1 MHCSYRFWWLL
12 CVILAASLGLADK
25 KDEEGKALLDRAVQ
39 LSDIRA
45 EGAPAF
51 RLKASF
57 KVIKEDSS
65 VTEGTYTE
73 IWATPV
79 QWRTETNLGDFSQT
93 VVANGNKRWT
103 LNSSFTVPTG
113 IGEVGFPYMTTLKS
127 FPDLWKPIKM
137 EDRQIHSLPARCID
151 ARLGSPVG
159 TGSLCFDKSKG
170 TLVAKVVRREVAGKI
185 VENTCEYSDY
195 QRFGEKFFPRAINCF
210 AGSMPKFEE
219 TLLELTPQPS
229 LDPTLFAPLEG
240 GRESAAGCKGIVRAP
255 RPIYTPDPAPASRDH
270 SKGTVVLWLMV
281 GTDGAPHDLRV
292 ARSVDDASDKAA
304 MEAVRRW
311 RFKPATC
318 DGEPVAV
325 QMNVEVNVRV
335 F

>member
-1 MHCSYRFWWLL
+1 
-12 CVILAASLGLADK
+12 VILAASPGLADK

-57 KVIKEDSS
+57 KVIKEDLS

-79 QWRTETNLGDFSQT
+79 QWRTETILGDFSRT
-93 VVANGNKRWT
+93 VVANGKKRWT
-103 LNSSFTVPTG
+103 LNSSSTMPTG
-113 IGEVGFPYMTTLKS
+113 IGEVAFPYMTTLKS
-127 FPDLWKPIKM
+127 FPELWKPRKI
-137 EDRQIHSLPARCID
+137 EDRQINSLPARCID

-170 TLVAKVVRREVAGKI
+170 MLVAKVVRREVAGKI

-195 QRFGEKFFPRAINCF
+195 QKFGEKFFPRAIHCF
-210 AGSMPKFEE
+210 AGSKPKFEE
-219 TLLELTPQPS
+219 TLLELAPQSS
-229 LDPTLFAPLEG
+229 LDAASFAPLEG
-240 GRESAAGCKGIVRAP
+240 GTESAAGCQGIVKAP
-255 RPIYTPDPAPASRDH
+255 HPVYTPDPAPISRDH
-270 SKGTVVLWLMV
+270 SKNTVVLWLTV
-281 GTDGAPHDLRV
+281 GTDGETHDVRV
-292 ARSVDDASDKAA
+292 ARSVDEASDKAA

-318 DGEPVAV
+318 DGEPIATHI
-325 QMNVEVNVRV
+325 NVEINVHV